1 MHVLVTGG
9 AGFIGSHLVDAMLG
23 RGDEVW
29 ALDDLSTG
37 RMENLSGCVGQPGFH
52 FVRGSVTDADCVGR
66 LVAKVDR
73 VFHLAAAVGVR
84 KIMEE
89 PLLSLMTN
97 IKGTEAVLEAA
108 TRRRTPVILFSSS
121 EVYGKGARVPF
132 HEDDDLVLGATSVL
146 RWSYACG
153 KAADE
158 FMALAY
164 SHDRGLPV
172 TVVRCFNTC
181 GPRQSDAYGMVIPT
195 FLGRALRG
203 ESIPVHGDGSQTR
216 CFSFVGDVVRGVLL
230 LADCPAAVGQVYNI
244 GNDEEISILGL
255 AQRIL
260 QMADS
265 RSRVV
270 HVPYR
275 EVYGPH
281 FEDMP
286 RRVPSLEKIR
296 ATVGYQPEV
305 SLEQLLEMTL
315 ASVKAGQIN
324 LAVPSRA

>member
-1 MHVLVTGG
+1 MRVLVTGG
-9 AGFIGSHLVDAMLG
+9 AGFIGSHLVEELLR
-23 RGDEVW
+23 RGCEVW

-37 RMENLSGCVGQPGFH
+37 RMENISHCLGDPRFH
-52 FVRGSVTDADCVGR
+52 FTRGSVTETAAVAP
-66 LVAKVDR
+66 LVARVDR

-84 KIMEE
+84 TIMEQ
-89 PLLSLMTN
+89 PLASLMTN
-97 IKGTEAVLEAA
+97 LKGTEVVLEAA
-108 TRRRTPVILFSSS
+108 SRKNTPVTLFSSS

-132 HEDDDLVLGATSVL
+132 HEDDDLVLGSTGVL

-158 FMALAY
+158 FMALAWA
-164 SHDRGLPV
+164 HDKGLPV

-195 FLGRALRG
+195 FIGRALRG
-203 ESIPVHGDGSQTR
+203 EAIPVHGDGSQTR
-216 CFSFVGDVVRGVLL
+216 CFSSVSDVVRGVLL
-230 LADCPAAVGQVYNI
+230 LSDSPHTFGQVYNI
-244 GNDEEISILGL
+244 GNDEEISVLGL
-255 AQRIL
+255 AQRVI

-265 RSRVV
+265 RSRIL

-286 RRVPSLEKIR
+286 RRVPSLEKIQ
-296 ATVGYQPEV
+296 AAVGYKPEV
-305 SLEQLLEMTL
+305 SLEQLLEMTM
-315 ASVKAGQIN
+315 ASMRAAQARE
-324 LAVPSRA
+324 AV

>member
-1 MHVLVTGG
+1 MRHLVTGG
-9 AGFIGSHLVDAMLG
+9 AGFIGSHLVEALLS

-37 RMENLSGCVGQPGFH
+37 RMENLALCASNPRFH
-52 FVRGSVTDADCVGR
+52 FVRGSVTDVETVTRTISGM
-66 LVAKVDR
+66 DR

-84 KIMEE
+84 NIMEQ
-89 PLLSLMTN
+89 PLRSLMTN
-97 IKGTEAVLEAA
+97 LKGTEVVLEAA
-108 TRRRTPVILFSSS
+108 SRANASVVLFSSS

-132 HEDDDLVLGATSVL
+132 HEDDDLVLGSTGVL

-164 SHDRGLPV
+164 AHDRGLPV
-172 TVVRCFNTC
+172 IVVRCFNTC

-195 FLGRALRG
+195 FVGRALRG
-203 ESIPVHGDGSQTR
+203 ENIPVHGDGSQTR
-216 CFSFVGDVVRGVLL
+216 CFSAVHDVVRGVLQ
-230 LADCPAAVGQVYNI
+230 LADTPAALGQVFNI
-244 GNDEEISILGL
+244 GNDEEISVLGL

-265 RSRVV
+265 RSRIV

-286 RRVPSLEKIR
+286 RRVPSLAKIR
-296 ATVGYQPEV
+296 AAVGYEPQV
-305 SLEQLLEMTL
+305 SLEMLLEITL
-315 ASVKAGQIN
+315 ASVRA
-324 LAVPSRA
+324 AVQAAHV